1 MSSSIRFPSQRWR
14 YLHALAVTTIIVCTL
29 LVTAVLPAIVSLL
42 ILAFVLGSYTERE
55 WSKFTHAVTGVER
68 VDTDAAALFSGCRY
82 DGGGWVCV
90 DGRSEVRVVDAVGAW
105 RVIVVVGGDD
115 GEETG

>member
-1 MSSSIRFPSQRWR
+1 M
-14 YLHALAVTTIIVCTL
+14 TIITCAL

-42 ILAFVLGSYTERE
+42 ILAFVLDSYTGE

-68 VDTDAAALFSGCRY
+68 IDTDAAALFSGCRY

-105 RVIVVVGGDD
+105 RVIVVVGAGGD